1 MKHSPSIIGPS
12 KTGASKI
19 SWPDG
24 LSDAKFLAE
33 YWQKK
38 PLLIRS
44 AFPEFNNPVDPDE
57 LAGLACDEDA
67 NARYIEHTGNNEW
80 RLCQGPLSDDFFD
93 DVTGS
98 EWSLLVSDVEKL
110 LPDFREY
117 LLPFRFIPDW
127 RIDDLM
133 ISYAPVGG
141 SVGAHVDQYD
151 VFLLQADG
159 TREWSIE
166 NTAREKQDSS
176 ASVSSTIAILG
187 DFAADETW
195 QLEAGDMLYLPPQ
208 FAHHGIA
215 KDEPCM
221 TWSIGFRAP
230 SVDEMLPEIINYV
243 LESKSASVRFQDPQR
258 STSTNPGLISNDDI
272 AALRKMLTE
281 ALQQTDETLNQWI
294 GRCVTE
300 PKELQE
306 DADDSGTITS
316 AIVSNYLSRGNTLV
330 SNSQKRI
337 AYTLCD
343 SKTTLFADGKPYSC
357 STTIAEAIC
366 DYRSVSGE
374 DASEQDSL
382 DLLTTLCQKQVL
394 LMQTPETDK
403 LDNE

>member
-1 MKHSPSIIGPS
+1 MKPSPSTIR
-12 KTGASKI
+12 
-19 SWPDG
+19 WPDG

-44 AFPEFNNPVDPDE
+44 AFPEFSNPVDPNE

-110 LPDFREY
+110 LPEFLEY
-117 LLPFRFIPDW
+117 LQPFRFIPDW

-166 NTAREKQDSS
+166 NTAREEQSS
-176 ASVSSTIAILG
+176 SQSVSSTIALLG
-187 DFAADETW
+187 DFIADETW
-195 QLEAGDMLYLPPQ
+195 QLQAGDMLYLPPQ

-243 LESKSASVRFQDPQR
+243 LESKSATVRFKDPQR
-258 STSTNPGLISNDDI
+258 STSASPGLITNEDI
-272 AALRKMLTE
+272 AGLRKMLTE
-281 ALQQTDETLNQWI
+281 ALQQSDETLNQWI

-300 PKELQE
+300 PKEIQE
-306 DADDSGTITS
+306 DTDTLDTITS
-316 AIVSNYLSRGNTLV
+316 AVVSNYLSHGNILT

-343 SKTTLFADGKPYSC
+343 NKTTLFADG
-357 STTIAEAIC
+357 
-366 DYRSVSGE
+366 
-374 DASEQDSL
+374 
-382 DLLTTLCQKQVL
+382 CQRQVL
-394 LMQTPETDK
+394 LMQNPETNNS
-403 LDNE
+403 NEE

>member
-1 MKHSPSIIGPS
+1 VKDSLS

-19 SWPDG
+19 MWPDG

-44 AFPEFNNPVDPDE
+44 AFPEFKNPVDPNE

-159 TREWSIE
+159 IREWSIE

-176 ASVSSTIAILG
+176 ASISSTIAILG
-187 DFAADETW
+187 DFAADDTW
-195 QLEAGDMLYLPPQ
+195 QLTAGDMLYLPPQ

-243 LESKSASVRFQDPQR
+243 LESQSASVRFEDPHR
-258 STSTNPGLISNDDI
+258 SASTNPGLISNDDI
-272 AALRKMLTE
+272 AALRKMLTK

-294 GRCVTE
+294 GRCITE

-306 DADDSGTITS
+306 DADDSGTI
-316 AIVSNYLSRGNTLV
+316 
-330 SNSQKRI
+330 NSQRLSFPR
-337 AYTLCD
+337 AHPC
-343 SKTTLFADGKPYSC
+343 
-357 STTIAEAIC
+357 
-366 DYRSVSGE
+366 
-374 DASEQDSL
+374 
-382 DLLTTLCQKQVL
+382 
-394 LMQTPETDK
+394 
-403 LDNE
+403 

>member
-1 MKHSPSIIGPS
+1 VKDSLS
-12 KTGASKI
+12 KPGASKI
-19 SWPDG
+19 MWPDG

-44 AFPEFNNPVDPDE
+44 AFPEFKNPVDPNE

-159 TREWSIE
+159 IREWSIE

-187 DFAADETW
+187 DFAADDTW
-195 QLEAGDMLYLPPQ
+195 QLTAGDMLYLPPQ

-243 LESKSASVRFQDPQR
+243 LESQSASVRFPVDWKMHYR
-258 STSTNPGLISNDDI
+258 TKGTS
-272 AALRKMLTE
+272 
-281 ALQQTDETLNQWI
+281 
-294 GRCVTE
+294 GR
-300 PKELQE
+300 
-306 DADDSGTITS
+306 
-316 AIVSNYLSRGNTLV
+316 R
-330 SNSQKRI
+330 R
-337 AYTLCD
+337 
-343 SKTTLFADGKPYSC
+343 
-357 STTIAEAIC
+357 
-366 DYRSVSGE
+366 
-374 DASEQDSL
+374 
-382 DLLTTLCQKQVL
+382 
-394 LMQTPETDK
+394 
-403 LDNE
+403 

>member
-1 MKHSPSIIGPS
+1 
-12 KTGASKI
+12 
-19 SWPDG
+19 
-24 LSDAKFLAE
+24 
-33 YWQKK
+33 
-38 PLLIRS
+38 
-44 AFPEFNNPVDPDE
+44 
-57 LAGLACDEDA
+57 
-67 NARYIEHTGNNEW
+67 
-80 RLCQGPLSDDFFD
+80 
-93 DVTGS
+93 
-98 EWSLLVSDVEKL
+98 
-110 LPDFREY
+110 
-117 LLPFRFIPDW
+117 
-127 RIDDLM
+127 M

-243 LESKSASVRFQDPQR
+243 LESKSASVRFQDPHR
-258 STSTNPGLISNDDI
+258 SSSTNPGLINNDDL
-272 AALRKMLTE
+272 ATLRKMLTE

-300 PKELQE
+300 PKEIQE
-306 DADDSGTITS
+306 DTEDSHTITS
-316 AIVSNYLSRGNTLV
+316 ATVSDYLSRGHTLV

-343 SKTTLFADGKPYSC
+343 SKTTLFADGKSYPC
-357 STTIAEAIC
+357 SAAVAEAIC
-366 DYRSVSGE
+366 DHRNVSSDE
-374 DASEQDSL
+374 ASEQDSL

-394 LMQTPETDK
+394 LMQISETDK
-403 LDNE
+403 FDNE